1 MQQYVC
7 RRKLESIASRTKHT
21 NKFGELTARPLV
33 VLVVVFFQVE
43 SYSVISFHTFAKKMA
58 EFRKFEFGQVRASWG
73 NDSVCVVELIFLL
86 IRGFFSGSG
95 GYYLLSRK

>member
-43 SYSVISFHTFAKKMA
+43 SYSVISFHTIAKKKWQNL
-58 EFRKFEFGQVRASWG
+58 ENLSSDKSGQVGAMTRYAW
-73 NDSVCVVELIFLL
+73 
-86 IRGFFSGSG
+86 
-95 GYYLLSRK
+95 